1 MDGRRVIIKCD
12 SGTGR
17 SYVECL
23 AGMMINGFH
32 LFPGLP
38 NGTEAGQ
45 EMDQIY
51 STLKMGFYRN
61 RDALFAKRVAIAR
74 MEGKG
79 EQAQLTL
86 NDIGYILRGGE
97 IKFSDGTILV
107 LEDAFSKYLS
117 PVHIVAAREK
127 CGYCPATRT
136 ALDHDLIRHQ
146 IVFSEDG
153 TIDMN
158 ADPHGEMLDILEKEN
173 HRVIDS
179 LLALNANYDLVVN
192 AKRFANHV
200 TPSTKSADGSYKT
213 TLTTPGTREHQDLL
227 QKYGTAGV
235 FYKIYGGGWVLTTP
249 DMIIQHE
256 RKVYMEPRMKEQQR
270 IKDEIT
276 NYEDV
281 SYELCV
287 IYTMFDFLFLVVEK
301 ICLMLSSIL
310 FFSFYTY

>member
-1 MDGRRVIIKCD
+1 MDGYRVIIKCD

-23 AGMMINGFH
+23 AGMMLNGFH

-107 LEDAFSKYLS
+107 LEDAYFRNTCLLHTLLLS
-117 PVHIVAAREK
+117 ERSVDIV
-127 CGYCPATRT
+127 
-136 ALDHDLIRHQ
+136 LL
-146 IVFSEDG
+146 
-153 TIDMN
+153 
-158 ADPHGEMLDILEKEN
+158 LE
-173 HRVIDS
+173 
-179 LLALNANYDLVVN
+179 LL
-192 AKRFANHV
+192 
-200 TPSTKSADGSYKT
+200 
-213 TLTTPGTREHQDLL
+213 
-227 QKYGTAGV
+227 
-235 FYKIYGGGWVLTTP
+235 
-249 DMIIQHE
+249 
-256 RKVYMEPRMKEQQR
+256 
-270 IKDEIT
+270 
-276 NYEDV
+276 
-281 SYELCV
+281 
-287 IYTMFDFLFLVVEK
+287 
-301 ICLMLSSIL
+301 
-310 FFSFYTY
+310 

>member
-1 MDGRRVIIKCD
+1 
-12 SGTGR
+12 
-17 SYVECL
+17 
-23 AGMMINGFH
+23 MMLNGFH

-51 STLKMGFYRN
+51 SSLKMGFYRN

-97 IKFSDGTILV
+97 IKFSDGTTLV
-107 LEDAFSKYLS
+107 LEDAFLKYLS
-117 PVHIVAAREK
+117 PAHIIAARKK

-146 IVFSEDG
+146 IVLSEDG

-192 AKRFANHV
+192 AK
-200 TPSTKSADGSYKT
+200 
-213 TLTTPGTREHQDLL
+213 
-227 QKYGTAGV
+227 
-235 FYKIYGGGWVLTTP
+235 
-249 DMIIQHE
+249 
-256 RKVYMEPRMKEQQR
+256 
-270 IKDEIT
+270 
-276 NYEDV
+276 
-281 SYELCV
+281 
-287 IYTMFDFLFLVVEK
+287 
-301 ICLMLSSIL
+301 
-310 FFSFYTY
+310 